1 MVHNLTSASRV
12 CAAILLLALSTGTS
26 YAAGDA
32 ARGAV
37 VFERCALCHNTN
49 KDGGSGLGPNL
60 FRVSGRK
67 AGTLPDFPY
76 SSALKNSRIVWTD
89 SKLKAWVMHP
99 ARLVPGS
106 SMTFAG
112 LPGPQADNVVAYL
125 RTRR

>member
-1 MVHNLTSASRV
+1 MRLRALGL
-12 CAAILLLALSTGTS
+12 AATILLCASPA
-26 YAAGDA
+26 YAAGNA

-76 SSALKNSRIVWTD
+76 SSALKNSHIVWTD
-89 SKLKAWVMHP
+89 SNLKAWVMHP
-99 ARLVPGS
+99 AQFVPGS

-112 LPGPQADNVVAYL
+112 LSGPQADDVVAYL
-125 RTRR
+125 HTRK